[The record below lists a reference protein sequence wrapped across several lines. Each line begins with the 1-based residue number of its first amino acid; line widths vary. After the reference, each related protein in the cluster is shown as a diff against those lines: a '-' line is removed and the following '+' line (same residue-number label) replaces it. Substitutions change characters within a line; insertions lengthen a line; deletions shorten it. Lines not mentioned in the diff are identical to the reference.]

1 NFGPR
6 RVGARTGL
14 CRANFMG
21 IKTYRPYTETRRFQT
36 GLTFEEITTSTPH
49 KPLLEPKTG
58 MSGRNNRGELW
69 IWQRGGGHKRHCRV
83 IDFKRDKVGISG
95 RVATVEYDPNRS
107 AFIALIHYEDGEK
120 RYILHP
126 AGLKVGDKILA
137 GPEADIV
144 VGNALPLKNIPT
156 GTMIH
161 NIERRPGKGG
171 QMVRSA
177 GGAAQLLAKEGDYA
191 QVRLPSG
198 EVRMVHVNCVASIGQ
213 VGNLDHENISIGK
226 AGRKRWMGIRPTTR
240 GVAMNPVDHP
250 LGGGEG
256 KSSGGRNPTTPWGQ
270 PTRGYKTRNNKSTDR
285 FIIKR
290 REKK

>member
-1 NFGPR
+1 
-6 RVGARTGL
+6 
-14 CRANFMG
+14 MG

-36 GLTFEEITTSTPH
+36 GLTFEEITTSQPH
-49 KPLLEPKTG
+49 KPLLEPKTRI
-58 MSGRNNRGELW
+58 SGRNNQGEIT
-69 IWQRGGGHKRHCRV
+69 IWRRGGGHKRHYRV
-83 IDFKRDKVGISG
+83 IDFKRDKTGVPA
-95 RVATVEYDPNRS
+95 RVATIEYDPNRS
-107 AFIALIHYEDGEK
+107 AFIALLSYADGDK
-120 RYILHP
+120 RYILYP
-126 AGLKVGDKILA
+126 QGLKVGDHVVS

-144 VGNALPLKNIPT
+144 TGNSLPLKNIPV

-161 NIERRPGKGG
+161 NIELRPGKGG

-198 EVRMVHVNCVASIGQ
+198 EVRRVFIECVATIGQ
-213 VGNLDHENISIGK
+213 LGNLDHENISIGK
-226 AGRKRWMGIRPTTR
+226 AGRKRWMGIRPTVR

-256 KSSGGRNPTTPWGQ
+256 KTSGGRHPVTPWGQ

-285 FIIKR
+285 YIVKR

>member
-1 NFGPR
+1 
-6 RVGARTGL
+6 
-14 CRANFMG
+14 MG

-49 KPLLEPKTG
+49 KPLLEPKTRI
-58 MSGRNNRGELW
+58 SGRNNRGELT
-69 IWQRGGGHKRHCRV
+69 IWHRGGGHKRHYRV

-95 RVATVEYDPNRS
+95 RVATIEYDPNRS

-161 NIERRPGKGG
+161 NIELRPGKGG

-191 QVRLPSG
+191 QVRLTSG